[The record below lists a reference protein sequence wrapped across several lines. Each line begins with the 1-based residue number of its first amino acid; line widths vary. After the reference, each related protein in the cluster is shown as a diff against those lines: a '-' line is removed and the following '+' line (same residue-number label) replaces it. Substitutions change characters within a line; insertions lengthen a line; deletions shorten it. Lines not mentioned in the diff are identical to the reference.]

1 VSGRWCVLS
10 RYGSI
15 LWMLSVDRRR
25 VRDQRS
31 QGELRVILVYSE
43 GKGCR
48 AKLVLQV
55 YISSRDVGA
64 CEETAKRLTAAG
76 PGQCHAIPGD
86 LSKYDECVRVRG
98 EAVIRGRGALRGE
111 HNTAWPSASQRQC
124 RLTWFA
130 LLQLA
135 GESHALV
142 IYDCL
147 PTHTRAYQQT
157 DN

>member
-1 VSGRWCVLS
+1 MSGRWCVLS

-55 YISSRDVGA
+55 YISSRDARA

-86 LSKYDECVRVRG
+86 LSKYDECVR
-98 EAVIRGRGALRGE
+98 
-111 HNTAWPSASQRQC
+111 
-124 RLTWFA
+124 
-130 LLQLA
+130 LA
-135 GESHALV
+135 RELEKREPGESTLPLTRPWPGGV
-142 IYDCL
+142 VLTPQCSTSSYDCL